1 MVSFAAEP
9 IFKIGSFSIT
19 NTLLDTFIIDAIIVA
34 ICVFASKKFHYI
46 PGKIQNLLEIA
57 IKTFNDLI
65 ISVAPKAAKHIF
77 PFVMTFFLFILL
89 TNWSGLIPGVGTI
102 GIHEELEGKKVLVP
116 LIRAATSDINVTL
129 ALAVISAIA
138 THFFSIKVTG
148 IKDYVSRF
156 FSLNP
161 INLFVG
167 ILELI
172 SEVTKVIS
180 LSFRLFGNIFAGE
193 VVLTT
198 VSSMFA
204 FLFPLPFMLLEV
216 IVGAVQAMV
225 FAMLTMAF
233 MAIMTTP
240 HHAPEH
246 AHAHAEKHNRKR
258 QTRGGDK

>member
-19 NTLLDTFIIDAIIVA
+19 NTIIDTLIIDALIVGVC
-34 ICVFASKKFHYI
+34 IFASKKFKYV
-46 PGKIQNLLEIA
+46 PGALQNILELV
-57 IKTFNDLI
+57 IKTFYDLI
-65 ISVAPKAAKHIF
+65 ESVAPNRTKSIF

-89 TNWSGLIPGVGTI
+89 ANWSGLIPGVGTI
-102 GIHEELEGKKVLVP
+102 GIFEHHEGKKVLVP
-116 LIRAATSDINVTL
+116 LIRAATSDINVPL
-129 ALAVISAIA
+129 ALALISAVV
-138 THFFSIKVTG
+138 THFFSIKLTG
-148 IKDYVSRF
+148 IKDYLSRF

-167 ILELI
+167 VLELI
-172 SEVTKVIS
+172 SEITKIIS

-246 AHAHAEKHNRKR
+246 AHSQGKNHTKR
-258 QTRGGDK
+258 VRGGDN

>member
-9 IFKIGSFSIT
+9 IFEIGSFSIS
-19 NTLLDTFIIDAIIVA
+19 NTLLDTLIVDALIVSG
-34 ICVFASKKFHYI
+34 CVFASKKFKYV
-46 PGKIQNLLEIA
+46 PGKLQSMLELA
-57 IKTFNDLI
+57 IKTFHDLI
-65 ISVAPKAAKHIF
+65 ESVAPSKAKHIF

-89 TNWSGLIPGVGTI
+89 ANWSGLLPGVGTI
-102 GIHEELEGKKVLVP
+102 GIFEHHEGKQVLVP
-116 LIRAATSDINVTL
+116 LIRAATSDINVPL
-129 ALAVISAIA
+129 ALALISAFA
-138 THFFSIKVTG
+138 THFFSIKLTG
-148 IKDYVSRF
+148 IKDYLSRF

-167 ILELI
+167 VLELI

-193 VVLTT
+193 VVLVT

-204 FLFPLPFMLLEV
+204 FLFPLPFLLLEV

-233 MAIMTTP
+233 MAIMTTS
-240 HHAPEH
+240 HHSPEH
-246 AHAHAEKHNRKR
+246 AHVKKHIRTKKV
-258 QTRGGDK
+258 RGGDY

>member
-9 IFKIGSFSIT
+9 VFKIGSFSIT
-19 NTLLDTFIIDAIIVA
+19 NTLINTFLIDALIIAV
-34 ICVFASKKFHYI
+34 CVFAAKKFKYI
-46 PGKIQNLLEIA
+46 PGKIQNIFEIA
-57 IKTFNDLI
+57 IQTFYNLI
-65 ISVAPKAAKHIF
+65 ESVAPKRTPYIF
-77 PFVMTFFLFILL
+77 PLVMTFFIFILFA
-89 TNWSGLIPGVGTI
+89 NWSGLLPGVGTI
-102 GIHEELEGKKVLVP
+102 GIFEYEDGKKVLIP
-116 LIRAATSDINVTL
+116 LMRAATSDINVPIAL
-129 ALAVISAIA
+129 ALISAVS
-138 THFFSIKVTG
+138 THYFSIRLTG
-148 IKDYVSRF
+148 IKDYFSRF

-167 ILELI
+167 ILELV
-172 SEVTKVIS
+172 SEITKVIS

-193 VVLTT
+193 VVLVT

-216 IVGAVQAMV
+216 IVGLVQALV

-246 AHAHAEKHNRKR
+246 AHVNKTKR
-258 QTRGGDK
+258 VRGGDS